1 MSENKEEKKGS
12 FWGKLK
18 GLAFEEVAGE
28 NSKSE
33 ETTTAAP
40 TNNASA
46 YNYANLGT
54 PGAGVNPA
62 VGSFDQRFYD
72 GFQEVLKTNNI
83 DGVDY
88 FEFASVKKMFD
99 TTMAGAPDAAKAQQA
114 FNALKATNPDLTKQ
128 HLLSTADFYLEKIA
142 KEEAEFKSEMQ
153 KEIENSVNSKLASAK
168 QKQDSIVSKQ
178 EQIAA
183 LQAEIA
189 ELGNGIAKDNAEA
202 QAAQNN
208 IDATAKNF
216 DVTINVFRSEINKH
230 KSEIESSIQ

>member
-1 MSENKEEKKGS
+1 MSEEKKNS
-12 FWGKLK
+12 FWSKVK
-18 GLAFEEVAGE
+18 GLAFEEVE
-28 NSKSE
+28 DNSSKTE
-33 ETTTAAP
+33 ETSSPVSNTPAF
-40 TNNASA
+40 
-46 YNYANLGT
+46 NYANLGT
-54 PGAGVNPA
+54 PGVGVNPA

-72 GFQEVLKTNNI
+72 NFQQILKDNNI

-99 TTMAGAPDAAKAQQA
+99 STMAGAPDAAKAQQA

-128 HLLSTADFYLEKIA
+128 HLLSTADFYLDKLA

-216 DVTINVFRSEINKH
+216 DVTLNVFRSEINKH